1 MNSDAAILPH
11 RSSHMQDDEARA
23 ESGRFPKGRSG
34 NPRGRP
40 RKDRS
45 VSSAIL
51 TAASATVIAT
61 ENGKRRKI
69 RKLDATAAQ
78 LANKGASGDI
88 RAGKLL
94 LDMTARAEA
103 ERQAAAPSDTPL
115 TQSDHEIVDAFLAD
129 FRKHVLENG

>member
-1 MNSDAAILPH
+1 MENTD
-11 RSSHMQDDEARA
+11 RDEQ
-23 ESGRFPKGRSG
+23 GRFPKGKSG
-34 NPRGRP
+34 NLRGRP

-51 TAASATVIAT
+51 KAATATVTAT
-61 ENGKRRKI
+61 EGGKRRKI

-78 LANKGASGDI
+78 LANKGASGDL

-103 ERQAAAPSDTPL
+103 ERDAAAPAETVI
-115 TQSDHEIVDAFLAD
+115 TQSDEEIVEAFLAD
-129 FRKHVLENG
+129 FVKHLEVGNDD

>member
-1 MNSDAAILPH
+1 MED
-11 RSSHMQDDEARA
+11 SSRDER
-23 ESGRFPKGRSG
+23 GRFPKGSTG

-45 VSSAIL
+45 VSTAIL
-51 TAASATVIAT
+51 KAATATVTAT

-88 RAGKLL
+88 RAGKML
-94 LDMTARAEA
+94 LDMAARAEA
-103 ERQAAAPSDTPL
+103 AQEAAAPADTAL
-115 TQSDHEIVDAFLAD
+115 TQSDEEIVQAFLAE
-129 FRKHVLENG
+129 FLAHVENEK